1 MNSMEFNTHSK
12 GRNLEIMSKPI
23 GFVCET
29 KSDTVKFYLDKKAR
43 ISFGQIVRIKS
54 VESQFY
60 ARVVNAQ
67 SSSTLQITEQLRHA
81 EGKEVFGP
89 YSCFRSVEAV
99 LFLEK
104 IEGKIRAPTFN
115 PDYKDQVYATEEEDH
130 SILKL
135 AGEMNLG
142 LMRSGK
148 QVLGSVGIDI
158 DSIPRMMGM
167 FGMTGSGKTNTEL
180 ILNAQLIDN
189 SPKTVALIF
198 DFAGQLLE
206 GKEIKSQKGLKD
218 HPLFHMKVR
227 YYSARDKKLTVGL
240 RTIRPEKL
248 SILFSDLSYPQ
259 RRFAQALY
267 KQYGETWIES
277 ALKIYEEGEK
287 FKTKA
292 DKKAS
297 AALMQKLSSLPEDL
311 FPLASYSVIEDI
323 VKNICD
329 GITCLIDIS
338 GLREEDQKRLVCLI
352 AFTVAKKYKWM
363 WEERYKEWQKL
374 PTLLIT
380 LEEAHEF
387 LDPASPKT
395 IFSDIALTY
404 RKYRVGL
411 NAVTP
416 RPSRIDFDVFA
427 ELWTKV
433 IMKTELKND
442 RKYLTDNTPYME
454 YSDTEIKMLDIGEA
468 LLISEPKI
476 RFAVPIKVL
485 HYPEYLKQRKAED
498 YGLPDSPALKNMDE
512 SLKRLNKKGKS
523 LFQEEWE
530 RGTRSK
536 T

>member
-1 MNSMEFNTHSK
+1 
-12 GRNLEIMSKPI
+12 MSKPI
-23 GFVCET
+23 GFVCGT
-29 KSDTVKFYLDKKAR
+29 KSDIVKFFLDKTAR
-43 ISFGQIVRIKS
+43 ISFGQIVRVDS
-54 VESQFY
+54 VDSNFY
-60 ARVVNAQ
+60 ARVVNAE
-67 SSSTLQITEQLRHA
+67 SSSTLQTTEQLRHA

-104 IEGKIRAPTFN
+104 TDKKIRAPTFN
-115 PDYKDQVYATEEEDH
+115 PNYKDQVYATEEEDH

-135 AGEMNLG
+135 AGEMSLG

-148 QVLGSVGIDI
+148 QLLGSVGIDI
-158 DSIPRMMGM
+158 DSLPRMMGM

-198 DFAGQLLE
+198 DFAGQLFE
-206 GKEIKSQKGLKD
+206 GKEIKPQRGLKD
-218 HPLFHMKVR
+218 HPLFHTKVK
-227 YYSARDKKLTVGL
+227 YYSARDKKLTIGL

-248 SILFSDLSYPQ
+248 STLFSDVSYPQ
-259 RRFAQALY
+259 RRFAQALH
-267 KQYGETWIES
+267 KKHGETWIET
-277 ALKIYEEGEK
+277 ALETYEAGEK
-287 FKTKA
+287 FETKA
-292 DKKAS
+292 HKEAI

-311 FPLASYSVIEDI
+311 FPPSDYSVIENI
-323 VKNICD
+323 TQNICD

-338 GLREEDQKRLVCLI
+338 GLREEDQKRIVCLI
-352 AFTVAKKYKWM
+352 ASTVAERYKWM
-363 WEERYKEWQKL
+363 WEEKYEEWQKL

-387 LDPASPKT
+387 LDPTKPKT
-395 IFSDIALTY
+395 IFSSIALTY

-476 RFAVPIKVL
+476 RFAVPIKVM
-485 HYPEYLKQRKAED
+485 HYPEYLGQRKTED
-498 YGLPDSPALKNMDE
+498 YALPDSPALKNMDE
-512 SLKRLNKKGKS
+512 RLKKLSEQGKS
-523 LFQEEWE
+523 LFESE
-530 RGTRSK
+530 
-536 T
+536 

>member
-1 MNSMEFNTHSK
+1 
-12 GRNLEIMSKPI
+12 MSKPI

-29 KSDTVKFYLDKKAR
+29 KGDSVKFYLDKDAK
-43 ISFGQIVRIKS
+43 ISFGQIVRIDS
-54 VESQFY
+54 VESKFY

-67 SSSTLQITEQLRHA
+67 SSSTLQTTEQLREA
-81 EGKEVFGP
+81 EGKEAFGP

-104 IEGKIRAPTFN
+104 MENRIRAPTFN
-115 PDYKDQVYATEEEDH
+115 PNYRDQVFSTSEEDR

-135 AGEMNLG
+135 SGTMNLG
-142 LMRSGK
+142 LLRSGK
-148 QVLGSVGIDI
+148 QLLGSVGIDI

-198 DFAGQLLE
+198 DFAGQLFE
-206 GKEIKSQKGLKD
+206 GKEIEPKSGLKD
-218 HPLFHMKVR
+218 HPLFHTKVR
-227 YYSARDKKLTVGL
+227 YYSARDKKLIIGL
-240 RTIRPEKL
+240 YTIKPEKL
-248 SILFSDLSYPQ
+248 GILFSDISLPQ
-259 RRFAQALY
+259 KRLARALYNKHGARWIKQAL
-267 KQYGETWIES
+267 KTF
-277 ALKIYEEGEK
+277 EEGEK
-287 FKTKA
+287 FDVKGHKEA
-292 DKKAS
+292 VG
-297 AALMQKLSSLPEDL
+297 ALMQKLSSLPEDV
-311 FPLASYSVIEDI
+311 FPPSDFNVIENI
-323 VKNICD
+323 KENICE

-338 GLREEDQKRLVCLI
+338 GLREDDQKRIVCMT
-352 AFTVAKKYKWM
+352 ASAVAEKYKYM
-363 WEERYKEWQKL
+363 WEEKYEEWQKL

-387 LDPASPKT
+387 LDPAKPKT
-395 IFSDIALTY
+395 IFSHIALTY

-433 IMKTELKND
+433 IMKTALKKD
-442 RKYLTDNTPYME
+442 RSYLTDNTPYME

-476 RFAVPIKVL
+476 RFAVPIKVM
-485 HYPEYLKQRKAED
+485 HYPEYLKQRKTDD
-498 YGLPDSPALKNMDE
+498 YGLPESPALKSMDE
-512 SLKRLNKKGKS
+512 RLKKLNEQDRP
-523 LFQEEWE
+523 LFGSE
-530 RGTRSK
+530 
-536 T
+536 